1 MKNAGRFFN
10 GPAFFLLRQRSM
22 AWPVD
27 PANQR
32 RGERIHYNSVSSHTR
47 FTAINPM
54 RRPAKNRSRRLTP
67 DSQRLVS
74 LSRAMVQS
82 GSRLEERA
90 WERHLDVLLRKLLR
104 GDHQAALD
112 AALDHLFTVDQ
123 FAYDALMESVE
134 ALSSSCSIEHEGQPH
149 DALLIAMPILA
160 WTRFSIP
167 AGPVSAESIATIGA
181 HLHGHVLADNARL
194 AIAPTLYAIDQLPR
208 SHADIAALTQRMA
221 QSALTGTPLRPLG
234 NPPET
239 APFLA
244 DSRYLLAAV
253 VVPAQA
259 PLFRWQT
266 GEDMQDI
273 AAAEERAAQQWR
285 TQASPN
291 LERLLPG
298 CGVELLLPEAYYTA
312 CREADRAIRPI
323 SLHAAV
329 NYLTN
334 ALAVSPTDLTAIIG
348 RFSEDVEDDQIDEYR
363 ISFALRSDPQVVY
376 GVVWPLYGS
385 EDGEEDTQAAGAAT
399 RALLP
404 TDEEA
409 PVAPIVEIIAMLK
422 QCGIEHIRQHAE
434 EFAMESCDDCGAPL
448 FCDLEAELV
457 HAEMPE
463 DSPGA
468 SVHLH

>member
-1 MKNAGRFFN
+1 
-10 GPAFFLLRQRSM
+10 
-22 AWPVD
+22 
-27 PANQR
+27 
-32 RGERIHYNSVSSHTR
+32 
-47 FTAINPM
+47 M

-74 LSRAMVQS
+74 LSRAMVQAS
-82 GSRLEERA
+82 CRLEERG

-104 GDHQAALD
+104 GDHQATLD
-112 AALDHLFTVDQ
+112 AALDHLYAADQ
-123 FAYDALMESVE
+123 LAYDALMESVE
-134 ALSSSCSIEHEGQPH
+134 ALSSSCSIEHEGKPH

-160 WTRFSIP
+160 WTRFAIA
-167 AGPVSAESIATIGA
+167 AGPVSAESLATIGA
-181 HLHGHVLADNARL
+181 HLHGHLLADNARI

-253 VVPAQA
+253 VVPAEA

-266 GEDMQDI
+266 GEDMLDI
-273 AAAEERAAQQWR
+273 AAAQERALQQWR
-285 TQASPN
+285 AQASPN
-291 LERLLPG
+291 VERLLPG
-298 CGVELLLPEAYYTA
+298 CGIELLLPEAYYTA
-312 CREADRAIRPI
+312 CREADRAIRPV
-323 SLHAAV
+323 SVHAAV

-334 ALAVSPTDLTAIIG
+334 ALGVSPTDLTAIIG

-385 EDGEEDTQAAGAAT
+385 EDGEEDIQAAGAAS

-404 TDEEA
+404 ADEDA
-409 PVAPIVEIIAMLK
+409 AVAPIVEIIAMLK
-422 QCGIEHIRQHAE
+422 QCGIEHIRQHSE
-434 EFAMESCDDCGAPL
+434 EFSMEFCEDCGAPL
-448 FCDLEAELV
+448 FCDLDAELV

-468 SVHLH
+468 SEHLH